1 MNRKQFLLTSIAI
14 LMALV
19 VGAVLNNII
28 HVPPAQAQERLTIPK
43 SYGTVKGS
51 MGNGLIFEDSKGTIR
66 LVDVS
71 DGHRGQVFEIQR
83 Q

>member
-14 LMALV
+14 LMALF

-43 SYGTVKGS
+43 SYGTLKGS
-51 MGNGLIFEDSKGTIR
+51 IGGGLIFEDLKGTIR
-66 LVDVS
+66 LVDI
-71 DGHRGQVFEIQR
+71 GERRGRVEVEIQR